1 MAQDLGPLT
10 RSRRRRRPAGSQLDK
25 LADVPELWDRY
36 VEENG
41 VIIGPVSLFEVDAE
55 ARRPSTCGSASSVQ
69 LGLADVANAPRRIV
83 ASRLNSFHAKETQ

>member
-41 VIIGPVSLFEVDAE
+41 VIIGPVSLFDLDLE
-55 ARRPSTCGSASSVQ
+55 AR
-69 LGLADVANAPRRIV
+69 
-83 ASRLNSFHAKETQ
+83 